1 MPASAAN
8 RVRIIGG
15 RFRGRVIR
23 FPAAAGLRPTPDRV
37 RETLFN
43 WLGQDLTGQ
52 RTLDLYAG
60 SGALTLEALSRGAD
74 HAVAVDRNPDLV
86 RALIETAKTIGATS
100 LDVLAADARRHLAR
114 DTGTYDVIFLDPPF
128 ESDDWSWLLPACA
141 QRLAGAGYIY
151 AEAGRELAAASGL
164 AVWRHAKAGAVHYH
178 LLVRAGDAAEGGT
191 PNDPTP

>member
-1 MPASAAN
+1 MPAAAN

-60 SGALTLEALSRGAD
+60 SGALTLEALSRGAER
-74 HAVAVDRNPDLV
+74 AVAVDRNPDLV
-86 RALIETAKTIGATS
+86 RTLTETAKTIGATG
-100 LDVLAADARRHLAR
+100 LDAHAADARRYLSLDA
-114 DTGTYDVIFLDPPF
+114 GAYDVIFLDPPF
-128 ESDDWSWLLPACA
+128 ATDEWSWLLPACA
-141 QRLAGAGYIY
+141 QRLAGAGTIY
-151 AEAGRELAAASGL
+151 AEAGRELAAPPGL
-164 AVWRHAKAGAVHYH
+164 SVRRHAKAGAVHYH
-178 LLVRAGDAAEGGT
+178 LFVRADGAAPEST
-191 PNDPTP
+191 PPAPSP

>member
-1 MPASAAN
+1 MPAATAN

-60 SGALTLEALSRGAD
+60 SGALTLEALSRGAES
-74 HAVAVDRNPDLV
+74 AVAVDRSPELV
-86 RALIETAKTIGATS
+86 QALIETAKVFGATG
-100 LDVLAADARRHLAR
+100 LVAHAADARRHLAR

-128 ESDDWSWLLPACA
+128 ATDEWTWLLPACA
-141 QRLAGAGYIY
+141 QRLASAGYLY
-151 AEAGRELAAASGL
+151 AEAGRELAATSGL
-164 AVWRHAKAGAVHYH
+164 SVWRHAKAGAVHYH
-178 LLVRAGDAAEGGT
+178 LFIRAGDAAEGGT
-191 PNDPTP
+191 TDGPTP

>member
-1 MPASAAN
+1 MPASHAN

-23 FPAAAGLRPTPDRV
+23 FPAVVGLRPTPDRV

-60 SGALTLEALSRGAD
+60 SGALTLEALSRGALA
-74 HAVAVDRNPDLV
+74 AVAVDRSPELV
-86 RALIETAKTIGATS
+86 RSLAETARLMGATG
-100 LDVLAADARRHLAR
+100 LEAHAADARRFLDR
-114 DTGTYDVIFLDPPF
+114 DTGAYDVIFLDPPF
-128 ESDDWSWLLPACA
+128 AQDDWDWLLPACA

-151 AEAGRELAAASGL
+151 AEAGRDLAATPGL
-164 AVWRHAKAGAVHYH
+164 SVWRHAKAGAVHYH
-178 LLVRAGDAAEGGT
+178 LFVRAGDAAEDGT
-191 PNDPTP
+191 PDSPTP